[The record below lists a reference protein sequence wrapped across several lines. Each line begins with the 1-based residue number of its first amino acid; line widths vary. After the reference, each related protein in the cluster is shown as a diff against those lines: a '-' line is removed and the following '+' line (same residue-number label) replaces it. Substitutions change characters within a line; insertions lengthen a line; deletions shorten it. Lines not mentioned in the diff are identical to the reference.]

1 VLQPLPQLPCPLL
14 LSLPRL
20 FAAAAFAAAAFA
32 AGALAADE
40 LLAAARFSAARLSA
54 ANADVFSLGVGDVVG
69 IAAEIAGADGAAVTA
84 ECDVQATVTMRVSTH
99 RIAPVI
105 ARNTSRRPPG
115 DFDLL
120 RGVSR
125 HRRGLSSYG

>member
-1 VLQPLPQLPCPLL
+1 
-14 LSLPRL
+14 
-20 FAAAAFAAAAFA
+20 
-32 AGALAADE
+32 
-40 LLAAARFSAARLSA
+40 
-54 ANADVFSLGVGDVVG
+54 VVG

-120 RGVSR
+120 KGSFPTPSRVVKLRLEISHVRYPVVVSGAIPAR
-125 HRRGLSSYG
+125 TFVD

>member
-1 VLQPLPQLPCPLL
+1 M
-14 LSLPRL
+14 
-20 FAAAAFAAAAFA
+20 
-32 AGALAADE
+32 
-40 LLAAARFSAARLSA
+40 
-54 ANADVFSLGVGDVVG
+54 VG

-115 DFDLL
+115 IRLTKGSFPTPSRVVKL
-120 RGVSR
+120 RLEISHVRYPVVVSR
-125 HRRGLSSYG
+125 AIPARTFVD

>member
-1 VLQPLPQLPCPLL
+1 
-14 LSLPRL
+14 
-20 FAAAAFAAAAFA
+20 
-32 AGALAADE
+32 
-40 LLAAARFSAARLSA
+40 
-54 ANADVFSLGVGDVVG
+54 VVG

-115 DFDLL
+115 DPTY
-120 RGVSR
+120 
-125 HRRGLSSYG
+125 YGEFPDTVAGCQVTVRD